1 MTISITLENTDHGDL
16 FVSVTDLNVAGAPT
30 ILTSQR
36 INEGQSFPLFVQEDG
51 HDNGRITWSARRCD
65 DAIKTAQHTVSVGS
79 GDTVDVTTQFG

>member
-16 FVSVTDLNVAGAPT
+16 FVSVTDLNVAGTPT

-36 INEGQSFPLFVQEDG
+36 INESQSFPLLVQEDG
-51 HDNGRITWSARRCD
+51 NDNGRITWSARRCD
-65 DAIKTAQHTVSVGS
+65 DATKTAHHTVSVAS